1 MRELVF
7 DAPGKLHWE
16 DVAAPVLESPG
27 EALVRPLA
35 VARCDLD
42 AAVLRGQAPF
52 RGRALHWLR
61 NRLPERVGQR
71 GLFRNAPFRGP
82 YPFGHECVAEVLE
95 VGTDVT
101 SVSPGDRVV
110 VPFQVSCGA
119 CERCSRGLTA
129 ACTGVPARSM
139 YGFGELGGR
148 AYRGVLADVVRVP
161 FADAML
167 VRAPEGVPSELL
179 ASAGDNV
186 SDGYR
191 SVAKPLLDRPGAP
204 VLVVGGLA
212 SSVGL
217 YAVACAK
224 ALGSGD
230 VRYLDHDE
238 SRLAIARRLG
248 ARALPGPYRTVREPG
263 GFPVTVDASA
273 TAEGLAAA
281 MLSTSPGGT
290 CTSVGIY
297 YEARTPVPLLGAFGI
312 GLTFVTGRVDSRA
325 VVPEVLALLASEK
338 LDIGP
343 VTSRVAP
350 WDDAAEAMLDPGP
363 KVVVVRPSKR

>member
-1 MRELVF
+1 
-7 DAPGKLHWE
+7 
-16 DVAAPVLESPG
+16 
-27 EALVRPLA
+27 
-35 VARCDLD
+35 
-42 AAVLRGQAPF
+42 
-52 RGRALHWLR
+52 
-61 NRLPERVGQR
+61 
-71 GLFRNAPFRGP
+71 
-82 YPFGHECVAEVLE
+82 
-95 VGTDVT
+95 
-101 SVSPGDRVV
+101 
-110 VPFQVSCGA
+110 
-119 CERCSRGLTA
+119 
-129 ACTGVPARSM
+129 M

-167 VRAPEGVPSELL
+167 IRAPEGVPSELL

-248 ARALPGPYRTVREPG
+248 ARALRGPYRTVREPG

-343 VTSRVAP
+343 VTSQRVDPTDVGAKCLKP
-350 WDDAAEAMLDPGP
+350 RFLEPDPRAVAAHGFGAQLLRSWGSSNGP
-363 KVVVVRPSKR
+363 VRVTVTRPSRDTFDTTSKWASKPEHSVPKKAKASGSVRTREHTLMPVGSDTVLVSRGGPYSTSWASPRVSTGASSAARSARVDTTRTSSPIVTT